1 MSSFDIRIRTPEEL
15 SHRKLK
21 EICIIDPRLFVSTKV
36 KDIEIWSW
44 KRKRSEK
51 WFVFLDSNTG
61 HLKKSKV
68 Q

>member
-1 MSSFDIRIRTPEEL
+1 
-15 SHRKLK
+15 LK

-61 HLKKSKV
+61 HLKKSKI